1 VRGIGNKLTPNPNLL
16 SSRQGIAMPRD
27 PQAQA
32 ELERLLR
39 ERDQL
44 KQKYYD
50 LAHQARQVAKE
61 LTINKR
67 RIEELRRA

>member
-1 VRGIGNKLTPNPNLL
+1 VRCI
-16 SSRQGIAMPRD
+16 RQQIDPESESFIFATGIAMPRD
-27 PQAQA
+27 PQAQV

-39 ERDQL
+39 EREQL

-50 LAHQARQVAKE
+50 LTHQARQVAKE